1 MGSVSKGAVQSL
13 LAFIA
18 LVALA
23 GSGGYLYSQ
32 FHTSTPG
39 AGSQAYKAI
48 EYLHDPALDPQ
59 IGSTVDLPKADIFG
73 RKIAGFESDVL
84 LVYAGSCQS
93 CALRS
98 ITPDS
103 LDLSAYSA
111 VVVVFNDDESTIVD
125 FYKKPVDSF
134 LVACDQSTM
143 LREYLNPSWEP
154 RFYLLSKDLV
164 LKNIQRSK
172 WVVPEFVKLT

>member
-48 EYLHDPALDPQ
+48 EYLHDP
-59 IGSTVDLPKADIFG
+59 
-73 RKIAGFESDVL
+73 
-84 LVYAGSCQS
+84 
-93 CALRS
+93 
-98 ITPDS
+98 
-103 LDLSAYSA
+103 
-111 VVVVFNDDESTIVD
+111 
-125 FYKKPVDSF
+125 
-134 LVACDQSTM
+134 QSTM